1 MHQRIDPYYNP
12 RHHRVH
18 GPSIQTYQC
27 LQLGKRLRLKKN
39 GELLYTTVEQLNGK
53 KKKLNIVLLV
63 LQVLRI
69 RSRSAQ
75 RSGFRQE

>member
-53 KKKLNIVLLV
+53 KKKIKHCTTCSPSTPNKE
-63 LQVLRI
+63 QVSTKVWI
-69 RSRSAQ
+69 
-75 RSGFRQE
+75 